1 MHTNAPSELP
11 VQSLDEARMKR
22 AAWAESNQRTVETS
36 SLNPLIEDGPR
47 SLAAIELAIF
57 AVVGFMTLFAV
68 IGVGWAATILMK

>member
-36 SLNPLIEDGPR
+36 SLNPQLGHTGGSSQP
-47 SLAAIELAIF
+47 SLMPDEKLPVRGASCQHH
-57 AVVGFMTLFAV
+57 
-68 IGVGWAATILMK
+68 